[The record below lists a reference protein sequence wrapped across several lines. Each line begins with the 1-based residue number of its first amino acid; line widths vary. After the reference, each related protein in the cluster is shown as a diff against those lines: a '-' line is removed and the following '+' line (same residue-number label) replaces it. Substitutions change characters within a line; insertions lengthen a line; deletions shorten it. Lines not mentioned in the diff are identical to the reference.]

1 MTHKTVSDDT
11 HIYGKCNVE
20 ATLLA
25 AKELSDRA
33 FKLYIR
39 MNLHQDKHTYALS
52 PVAIQQDI
60 GMTDKRYRE
69 AVKELIEK
77 GYLVQQEKYKSLYIF
92 FEYPQKDNE
101 HYEQNAVTPDDPAR
115 TDRLPGK
122 NGQMTRRDWVDD
134 PSILGGEIEHN
145 ITSHTTEDTT
155 DNNCALD
162 DNKERDY
169 QSYLQEYNS
178 YFQRKQKQANPLE
191 IPLAG
196 PESNANNIDW
206 ENDDL
211 PF

>member
-92 FEYPQKDNE
+92 FEYPQK
-101 HYEQNAVTPDDPAR
+101 AR